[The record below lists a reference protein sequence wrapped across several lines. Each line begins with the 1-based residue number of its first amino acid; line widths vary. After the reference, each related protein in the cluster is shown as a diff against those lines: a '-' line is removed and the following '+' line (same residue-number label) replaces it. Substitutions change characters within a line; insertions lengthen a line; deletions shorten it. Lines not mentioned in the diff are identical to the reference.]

1 MLKSANVATPFTA
14 VTVLVP
20 DSVPGSS
27 MPPLCPMAIVTGP
40 LKPVT
45 ALPDAS
51 VTLTCTAGVM
61 VISGSVVLGCTAKT
75 RCGGGLSARVAAS
88 QECGDVKYQF
98 QLGSAE
104 PPLGKTAY
112 WASALMAASPT
123 SVMLVKPGGGSV
135 PTTPSDI
142 VTP

>member
-1 MLKSANVATPFTA
+1 MLRSAKVATPFTA

-20 DSVPGSS
+20 DSVPGTS

-51 VTLTCTAGVM
+51 VTVTCTAGVI
-61 VISGSVVLGCTAKT
+61 VIIGRVVFGWTAYTK
-75 RCGGGLSARVAAS
+75 CGGGLSARVVAS
-88 QECGDVKYQF
+88 QECGEVKYQF
-98 QLGSAE
+98 QRGSAE

-112 WASALMAASPT
+112 CASALMAASPT
-123 SVMLVKPGGGSV
+123 SVMLVNVGGGSV
-135 PTTPSDI
+135 PTTVSAI